1 MTMAESKLSN
11 QQQPQ
16 QAFMRGPYTF
26 SVPDEVFNSMMG
38 ALSHVFRVG
47 FMSSTSP
54 LILSYT

>member
-1 MTMAESKLSN
+1 MTMAESKLPN
-11 QQQPQ
+11 QQQQQ
-16 QAFMRGPYTF
+16 QAFMRGHYTF
-26 SVPDEVFNSMMG
+26 SVPDEIINSIME